1 VGESIIVGW
10 FNKEEKKV
18 TSSINPSEMSPIESV
33 TFLCTAIQI
42 SDGQIDNEEK
52 NIWIELVSELFPE
65 FSEER
70 ASKFF
75 SEAQVSLYSKNNIEK
90 KELTVKVMKRI
101 KDLLDTDKIN
111 LVGKKIA
118 DLVEAD
124 GMVMSGEIEIIKL
137 IEENLNVKINYD
149 KEL

>member
-1 VGESIIVGW
+1 MGESIIVGW

-70 ASKFF
+70 ANKFF
-75 SEAQVSLYSKNNIEK
+75 SEAQVSLYSNQN
-90 KELTVKVMKRI
+90 R
-101 KDLLDTDKIN
+101 
-111 LVGKKIA
+111 
-118 DLVEAD
+118 
-124 GMVMSGEIEIIKL
+124 
-137 IEENLNVKINYD
+137 
-149 KEL
+149 